1 MDNGN
6 NWTYVHPDSAQ
17 PPGGPP
23 GYGQQPQPPRR
34 SRATRVIGI
43 IALVLTVTV
52 LFAALGGAAV
62 YYLMGGRPAETGP
75 GPGSG
80 TQPQQTQPAET
91 VPQTEVTKPPLE
103 QDDLLM
109 PHFSLAD
116 AAARYDA
123 AKKTMTVM
131 EIAAQGKPAVV
142 AITTEMS
149 VTDIFGQVYRPT
161 AAGSGFI
168 ISRDGYI
175 VTNNHVIE
183 NAETITVVLDNDD
196 AYPASLVGGD
206 PSNDLAVIKI
216 DATGLPTVVL
226 GESEHL
232 QVGELAVAI
241 GNPLGELSGTVTAGI
256 ISALDRVITLSGSS
270 GSQRLHLLQTDA
282 AINSGNSG
290 GALFNS
296 FGEVIGIN
304 TAKRSATGVEGIGFA
319 IPVDHAK
326 PIIESLIQFGYV
338 RGRPKIGLAGRNVSA
353 QMAEYYKLTE
363 GIYVVEVERKS
374 AADKAGLLPKDIIT
388 GANGEKTL
396 TVDEL
401 NDVKN
406 KLLPGDKMV
415 LDVVRDNKQ
424 LQVEVVLE
432 EELPDEFSPASSR
445 P

>member
-75 GPGSG
+75 GPGPG

-196 AYPASLVGGD
+196 AYPASLVGAD